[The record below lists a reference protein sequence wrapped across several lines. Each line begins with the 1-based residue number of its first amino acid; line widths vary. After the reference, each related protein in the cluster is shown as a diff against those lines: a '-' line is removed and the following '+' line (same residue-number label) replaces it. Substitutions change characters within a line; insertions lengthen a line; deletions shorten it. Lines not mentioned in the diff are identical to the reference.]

1 MAGYSVSSSTSGGA
15 LASTVQP
22 QQSLRQQNDSTQV
35 SRLSASTNGSHDND
49 SDSDNS
55 GVQAT
60 QRVQAAQPTVNT
72 RGQTIGATINTTA

>member
-35 SRLSASTNGSHDND
+35 SRLSASTNGSHD